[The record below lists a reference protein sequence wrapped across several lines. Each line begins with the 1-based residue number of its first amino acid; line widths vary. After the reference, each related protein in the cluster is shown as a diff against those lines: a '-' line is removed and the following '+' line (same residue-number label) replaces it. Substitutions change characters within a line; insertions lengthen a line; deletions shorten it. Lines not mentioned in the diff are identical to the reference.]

1 MDFWLFFVTL
11 QTVMQENLKPII
23 IKTVTSLEEF
33 NNVFNVYDSYW
44 TIILVRSKGIKIR
57 IGFKECYLKKND
69 LAILSEDLFCKP
81 IEMADNSKLEIIIIK
96 ESFFNSS
103 NYKLP
108 SEFYNLVYLFPFVS
122 LSKEEEKHY
131 LSCMEFCKDIS
142 RGNFHN
148 EEKILS
154 NMINN
159 IALISL
165 EIWQKYSRNTTP
177 LNDVDKVTQLN
188 REFFNLLFQKANQY
202 HNVGYYA
209 KMLGISH
216 NYLTFCVKYMT
227 NQTPKQAI
235 ERQLINEIK
244 HLLESTNLSLKEI
257 AWQLNFSDASY
268 LSRFFNRH
276 CGLSP
281 AIYRQNHSL

>member
-1 MDFWLFFVTL
+1 MDFWLFFVIL

-33 NNVFNVYDSYW
+33 DEVFRVYDSYW
-44 TIILVRSKGIKIR
+44 MIILVRSKGFKIR
-57 IGFKECYLKKND
+57 IGFKDYDLKKND

-81 IEMADNSKLEIIIIK
+81 IEMEDNSKLEIIIIK
-96 ESFFNSS
+96 ESFFNCS

-108 SEFYNLVYLFPFVS
+108 SEFYNLVNLLPFVS
-122 LSKEEEKHY
+122 LSKEEERYY
-131 LSCMEFCKDIS
+131 LACMKFCKDIS
-142 RGNFHN
+142 RDNFHN

-154 NMINN
+154 NMLNN
-159 IALISL
+159 LALISL
-165 EIWQKYSRNTTP
+165 EIWQKHSKNTIP
-177 LNDVDKVTQLN
+177 PNEVDKVTQLN
-188 REFFNLLFQKANQY
+188 RDFFNLLFQKVNQY

-216 NYLTFCVKYMT
+216 NYLTFCVKQMT

-244 HLLESTNLSLKEI
+244 HLLETTNLSLKEI

-281 AIYRQNHSL
+281 AIYRQNLSQ

>member
-11 QTVMQENLKPII
+11 QAVMQENLKPII

-57 IGFKECYLKKND
+57 IGFKDCYLKKND

-81 IEMADNSKLEIIIIK
+81 IEMEDNSKLEIIIIK

-131 LSCMEFCKDIS
+131 LSCMEFCNDIS

-165 EIWQKYSRNTTP
+165 EIWQKYSKNTTP

>member
-11 QTVMQENLKPII
+11 QAVMQENLKPII

-57 IGFKECYLKKND
+57 IGFKDCYLKKND

-81 IEMADNSKLEIIIIK
+81 IEMEDNSKLEIIIIK

-142 RGNFHN
+142 RGDFHN

-165 EIWQKYSRNTTP
+165 EIWQKYSKNTTP

>member
-57 IGFKECYLKKND
+57 IGFKDCYLKKND

-81 IEMADNSKLEIIIIK
+81 IEMEDNSKLEIIIIK

>member
-33 NNVFNVYDSYW
+33 NNVFNIYDSYW

-57 IGFKECYLKKND
+57 IGFKDCYLKKND

-81 IEMADNSKLEIIIIK
+81 IEMEDNSKLEIIIIK

>member
-11 QTVMQENLKPII
+11 QRIMQKNLKPII

-33 NNVFNVYDSYW
+33 DKVFRVYDCYW
-44 TIILVRSKGIKIR
+44 MIILVRSKGFKIR
-57 IGFKECYLKKND
+57 IGFKDYDLKKND

-81 IEMADNSKLEIIIIK
+81 IEMEDNSKLEIIIIK
-96 ESFFNSS
+96 ESFFNCS

-108 SEFYNLVYLFPFVS
+108 SEFYNLVNLLPFVS
-122 LSKEEEKHY
+122 LNKEEKQYY
-131 LSCMEFCKDIS
+131 LSCINFCKDICKK
-142 RGNFHN
+142 NFNN
-148 EEKILS
+148 EKKILS
-154 NMINN
+154 NMLNN

-165 EIWQKYSRNTTP
+165 EIWQQHVKARLFP
-177 LNDVDKVTQLN
+177 NDVDKITQLN
-188 REFFNLLFQKANQY
+188 RDFFNLLFQKVNQY

-216 NYLTFCVKYMT
+216 NYLTFCVKQMT

-244 HLLESTNLSLKEI
+244 HLLETTNLSLKEI

-281 AIYRQNHSL
+281 AIYRQNLSQ

>member
-33 NNVFNVYDSYW
+33 NNVFNIYDSYW

-57 IGFKECYLKKND
+57 IGFKDCYLKKND

-81 IEMADNSKLEIIIIK
+81 IEMEDNSKLEIIIIK

-154 NMINN
+154 NMLNN

>member
-57 IGFKECYLKKND
+57 IGFKDCYLKKND

>member
-57 IGFKECYLKKND
+57 IGFKDCYLKKND

-81 IEMADNSKLEIIIIK
+81 IEMEDNSKLEIIIIK
-96 ESFFNSS
+96 ETFFNSS

-108 SEFYNLVYLFPFVS
+108 FEFYNLVYLFPFVS

-154 NMINN
+154 NMLNN